1 VAAKRDKNHAF
12 AWLDQAFEN
21 RDFFLTFAKVDPM
34 MDPLRSDPRFD
45 SFLKHIG
52 LL

>member
-1 VAAKRDKNHAF
+1 MSPESIQQSASSQD
-12 AWLDQAFEN
+12 
-21 RDFFLTFAKVDPM
+21 RDFFLKFAKVDPM
-34 MDPLRSDPRFD
+34 MDPLRLDPRFD